1 MAKIAVVTGGSR
13 GIGRAVAIKLAADG
27 MTVVVNY
34 NGNKEKAETV
44 VAEIQAN
51 GGQAEAYG
59 CNVSDYSAVEEM
71 MKYVIKTYGSV
82 DVLVNNA
89 GITRDGLMMK
99 MSEDDFNQ
107 VVDINLKGCFNCT
120 KHVARQM
127 LKQKAG
133 RIINLSS
140 VIGIYGNVG
149 QANYAASK
157 AGVIGITKSMA
168 KELGSRGITVNAVAP
183 GFIETDMTAA
193 MTEEAKAVVA
203 DHIAMKR
210 GGKPEEVANLISFLA
225 SENAAY
231 ITGQVIAID
240 GGMSI

>member
-89 GITRDGLMMK
+89 
-99 MSEDDFNQ
+99 
-107 VVDINLKGCFNCT
+107 
-120 KHVARQM
+120 
-127 LKQKAG
+127 
-133 RIINLSS
+133 
-140 VIGIYGNVG
+140 
-149 QANYAASK
+149 
-157 AGVIGITKSMA
+157 
-168 KELGSRGITVNAVAP
+168 
-183 GFIETDMTAA
+183 
-193 MTEEAKAVVA
+193 
-203 DHIAMKR
+203 
-210 GGKPEEVANLISFLA
+210 
-225 SENAAY
+225 
-231 ITGQVIAID
+231 
-240 GGMSI
+240 